1 MAPIVHKK
9 STKPSSPSTLTPD
22 RDSLSALVPA
32 KEGTSKINLWL
43 VGLVLFTILT
53 GGVTYLF
60 IDRSGKQTSIPEP
73 TATIAPVTAVT
84 ALGRLEPAG
93 EVIKLSVA
101 NAQDSRV
108 DRLLVE
114 EGDRVKAKQTIAILQ
129 GLDKKQAELAEAKEN
144 VGIYR
149 AKLSKIEAGE
159 AKLAEIAAQQANI
172 DRLKAQL
179 ATEKMEREAE
189 IADAQAELSNAENN
203 YRRYQTLYRQGAETR
218 LAFDD
223 RKEAY
228 QRAQAKLNEAKAR
241 LANTVAT
248 LEKQIDREQAILKQ
262 LSEVRPVDLQ
272 EARAELDHAIAQ
284 VKRIEAELEDYY
296 VRVPI
301 DGQILKINTLVG
313 EQVNT
318 TQGIVELGRT
328 NQMYAIAEVYETDVG
343 RIRVGQRA
351 TVISEHGGFEGKLQG
366 KVDHIG
372 LQIKK
377 QDILESDPAADK
389 DARVV
394 EVKVRL
400 DPKDSDRVAGLTNL
414 QVRVK
419 IALDSGQ

>member
-9 STKPSSPSTLTPD
+9 STKPSSQSDCIPSEE
-22 RDSLSALVPA
+22 SQSNFVPA
-32 KEGTSKINLWL
+32 KEGSKKLNPWL
-43 VGLVLFTILT
+43 VGIVVLTIAT
-53 GGVTYLF
+53 GGITYLV
-60 IDRSGKQTSIPEP
+60 IDRSGKQTLIPEP
-73 TATIAPVTAVT
+73 TTVVATVTAVT

-144 VGIYR
+144 VAIYR
-149 AKLSKIEAGE
+149 ARLAKIQAGE
-159 AKLAEIAAQQANI
+159 AKLAEITAQQANI
-172 DRLKAQL
+172 ARLQAQL
-179 ATEKMEREAE
+179 TNEKMEREAE
-189 IADAQAELSNAENN
+189 IADVRAELSNAETN
-203 YRRYQTLYRQGAETR
+203 YQRYQTLYQQGAVTR
-218 LAFDD
+218 SAFDD

-228 QRAQAKLNEAKAR
+228 HRAQARLTEAEAR

-248 LEKQIDREQAILKQ
+248 LEKQIEQEQAILDK

-301 DGQILKINTLVG
+301 DGQILKINTRVG

-328 NQMYAIAEVYETDVG
+328 GQMYAIAEVYETDVSKIKLG
-343 RIRVGQRA
+343 HKA

-366 KVDHIG
+366 TVDHIG

-377 QDILESDPAADK
+377 QDVLESDPTADK

-394 EVKVRL
+394 EVKIRL
-400 DPKDSDRVAGLTNL
+400 DPEDSDQVAGLTYL
-414 QVRVK
+414 QVR
-419 IALDSGQ
+419 ITIDI